1 LPRQK
6 NMATSFDKIR
16 PPETLHS
23 CVTRTLGLQL
33 IQAGGATK
41 PVILPNEEQLCIQ
54 LGVSRSILRE
64 SLKVLADKGML
75 EVRPR
80 SGMRSRPRDQW
91 NLLDPDIL
99 AWSAEVNCDVNFLRD
114 LCEVR
119 LAIEPTAA
127 GFAAIRATEEDIKS
141 IEECLA
147 QREAV
152 IAAADYE
159 SLVNLDLQFHAAVVL
174 ASHNPIFRHL
184 SNSIREPFRMTLSFT
199 TKFAWAVTLGLTAH
213 RKLVEA
219 IKKHDALG
227 ARTSADKIVGYAML
241 AIEQLDHKQEEYKK
255 HV

>member
-1 LPRQK
+1 
-6 NMATSFDKIR
+6 MATSFDKIR

-33 IQAGGATK
+33 IQAGSANK
-41 PVILPNEEQLCIQ
+41 PVVLPNEEQLCLQ

-80 SGMRSRPRDQW
+80 SGMRSRPRECW

-127 GFAAIRATEEDIKS
+127 GFAAVRATPEELKA
-141 IEECLA
+141 IEDCLT
-147 QREAV
+147 QRESV

-159 SLVNLDLQFHAAVVL
+159 SVVGIDLQFHAAVVE

-184 SNSIREPFRMTLSFT
+184 SNSIREPFRMSLSYT
-199 TKFAWAVTLGLTAH
+199 TRFGWAVTLGLTAH
-213 RKLVEA
+213 RKLLEA
-219 IKKHDALG
+219 LKHHDAMA
-227 ARTSADKIVGYAML
+227 ARAAADKIVGYAML
-241 AIEQLDHKQEEYKK
+241 AIEQLDHNQAEPKK
-255 HV
+255 DE